1 MDDKVTLPKPLVS
14 AAISSSSL
22 LTLLLCWC
30 CCCVTTLDACLGLDA
45 VVDDASLVALSVA
58 LFISMVVV
66 VLAGEV
72 VVDVA
77 DGDAEA
83 TSDSRIDWGRVGALF
98 AVASATPFNEE
109 DEDDDNVV
117 VVDDE
122 GSARVVG
129 IAVVAT
135 PPLSLSTAPSL
146 RLALPSSSQPPP
158 PPLLLAA
165 TFVISIILMLFTLFT
180 VRRQGKGCN
189 SNRWYRHRTTIPIPS
204 GVGVCHCHHLP

>member
-1 MDDKVTLPKPLVS
+1 M
-14 AAISSSSL
+14 
-22 LTLLLCWC
+22 
-30 CCCVTTLDACLGLDA
+30 GLDV

-58 LFISMVVV
+58 LFVSMVVV

-189 SNRWYRHRTTIPIPS
+189 RWYRHRTTIPIPS